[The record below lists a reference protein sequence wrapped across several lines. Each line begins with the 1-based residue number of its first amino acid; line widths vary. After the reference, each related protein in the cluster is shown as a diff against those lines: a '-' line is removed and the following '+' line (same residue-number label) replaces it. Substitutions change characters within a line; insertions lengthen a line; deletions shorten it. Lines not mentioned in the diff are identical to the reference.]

1 MTMPEPEI
9 EIGDTPAALDSAVL
23 LDGLLAGNRP
33 YLGEPDHRPLS
44 VMLRHAGQLVGGL
57 VGETGRR
64 VFYIDMLWLAP
75 DWRRGGRGAQI
86 LRAAEAEAIRR
97 GCRTVWLD
105 TYDFQA
111 RPFYERHGYQVF
123 GELDGLPGGHRR
135 WFMKKALPSSADAP

>member
-1 MTMPEPEI
+1 VTVSEPAI
-9 EIGDTPAALDSAVL
+9 EIGERPAEPDTAVILAGL
-23 LDGLLAGNRP
+23 LDGNRP
-33 YLGEPDHRPLS
+33 FLGEPDHRPLS
-44 VMLRHAGQLVGGL
+44 VMLRHDGELVGGL

-75 DWRRGGRGAQI
+75 AWRHGGHGALI
-86 LRAAEAEAIRR
+86 LRAAEGEAIRR

-111 RPFYERHGYQVF
+111 RPFYERHGYHVF

-135 WFMKKALPSSADAP
+135 WFMKKALAPSADAP